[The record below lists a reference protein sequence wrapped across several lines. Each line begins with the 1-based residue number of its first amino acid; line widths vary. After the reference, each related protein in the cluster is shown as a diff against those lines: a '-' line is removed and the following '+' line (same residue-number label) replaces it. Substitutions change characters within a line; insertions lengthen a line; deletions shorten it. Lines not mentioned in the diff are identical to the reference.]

1 MAIQEEAG
9 EALTCIQ
16 RLDRLQRPYSAGRD
30 SMHTWRT
37 AVHYRLGG
45 FQGSL
50 GSLLSRTDSVSI
62 TERTVELRVT
72 INIFLP
78 SWKVEADVQ
87 GSFQN
92 QELGYCSFIVDCLPS
107 MLRLWDLISINR
119 KKRERMYIVHIRH
132 PMNFLF
138 SGAKR
143 NS

>member
-1 MAIQEEAG
+1 MQEGTPCIHG
-9 EALTCIQ
+9 EQ
-16 RLDRLQRPYSAGRD
+16 
-30 SMHTWRT
+30 

-50 GSLLSRTDSVSI
+50 GSLLSRTDSVST

-72 INIFLP
+72 INIYLP
-78 SWKVEADVQ
+78 SWKVEAEVQ

-119 KKRERMYIVHIRH
+119 KKERECIVHIRH

-138 SGAKR
+138 SGTKR